1 MSIAEKRLA
10 DLGLQL
16 FDDDVRIQVV
26 GNKPKGETP
35 YRTGRGICKYKIHE
49 DLLFISAM
57 EPTGPDG
64 KPAFVGRLG
73 GELSVEEGYRA
84 ARLVAINMLTIIKDA
99 LGDLDNVECILKVYA
114 LVNGVPGFGDLPQV
128 ADGFTD
134 LMTEVFGE
142 RGMHAR
148 SDMGATN
155 LNNNV
160 PIVCDAIIQIR
171 K

>member
-1 MSIAEKRLA
+1 MSIAEKRLN
-10 DLGLQL
+10 DIGLEI
-16 FDDDVRIQVV
+16 FGDATKIAS
-26 GNKPKGETP
+26 
-35 YRTGRGICKYKIHE
+35 GRGAVRYSIYD
-49 DLLFISAM
+49 DLLFITGI

-73 GELSVEEGYRA
+73 KEYSTEEGYRA
-84 ARLVAINMLTIIKDA
+84 ARLVGINMLTVIKDA
-99 LGDLDNVECILKVYA
+99 LGDLDRVDCFLKVMA
-114 LVNGVPGFGDLPQV
+114 LVNGIEGFTELGQV

-134 LMTEVFGE
+134 LMTEMFGE

-160 PIVCDAIIQIR
+160 PVICDAIIKIR
-171 K
+171 P

>member
-1 MSIAEKRLA
+1 MSIAEKRLV
-10 DLGLQL
+10 DLGLSL
-16 FDDDVRIQVV
+16 LDDGGKI
-26 GNKPKGETP
+26 
-35 YRTGRGICKYKIHE
+35 RTGRGTCKYKIHD
-49 DLLFISAM
+49 DLLFITGL

-73 GELSVEEGYRA
+73 KEISVEEGYKA
-84 ARLVAINMLTIIKDA
+84 ARLIAINMLSIIKDA
-99 LGDLDNVECILKVYA
+99 VGDLDNVACILKVMA
-114 LVNGVPGFGDLPQV
+114 LVNGVPGFTELDKV

-134 LMTEVFGE
+134 LMTEALGE

-148 SDMGATN
+148 SDMGAPN

-160 PIVCDAIIQIR
+160 PIICDAIIQIR

>member
-1 MSIAEKRLA
+1 MSIAEKRIKE
-10 DLGLQL
+10 LGLTLPGDGQP
-16 FDDDVRIQVV
+16 I
-26 GNKPKGETP
+26 
-35 YRTGRGICKYKIHE
+35 RTGRGAVPYTIHE
-49 DLLFISAM
+49 DLLFVGGM
-57 EPTGPDG
+57 EPTGKDG

-73 GELSVEEGYRA
+73 KEFTKEEGYKA
-84 ARLVAINMLTIIKDA
+84 GRLVGINMLSVIKDA
-99 LGDLDNVECILKVYA
+99 LGDLDRVDYFIKSMCLI
-114 LVNGVPGFGDLPQV
+114 NGVKGYDDLAAV

-160 PIVCDAIIQIR
+160 PIICDALIKIR
-171 K
+171 D